1 MYLKI
6 DVFEQIYRFRGLIY
20 YGKTMVLHVY
30 GKNYGA
36 IEKPMVL
43 WKNLW
48 CYTENYNWTLIYHGK
63 VMYMVL
69 WKKIWYFSELLLTIV
84 NCSEL

>member
-1 MYLKI
+1 MIYDGINYGNLIYMNMYLKI
-6 DVFEQIYRFRGLIY
+6 EVFEQIYRFRGLIY

-43 WKNLW
+43 WKNL
-48 CYTENYNWTLIYHGK
+48 
-63 VMYMVL
+63 
-69 WKKIWYFSELLLTIV
+69 
-84 NCSEL
+84 

>member
-1 MYLKI
+1 MIYDGINYGNLIYMNMYLKI
-6 DVFEQIYRFRGLIY
+6 EVFEQKYRFRGLIY

-43 WKNLW
+43 WKNL
-48 CYTENYNWTLIYHGK
+48 
-63 VMYMVL
+63 
-69 WKKIWYFSELLLTIV
+69 
-84 NCSEL
+84 

>member
-1 MYLKI
+1 MIYDGINYGNLIYMNMYLKI
-6 DVFEQIYRFRGLIY
+6 EVFEQIYRFRGLIY

-43 WKNLW
+43 WKKPMML
-48 CYTENYNWTLIYHGK
+48 YRKL
-63 VMYMVL
+63 
-69 WKKIWYFSELLLTIV
+69 
-84 NCSEL
+84 

>member
-1 MYLKI
+1 MIYDGINYGNLIYMNMYLKI
-6 DVFEQIYRFRGLIY
+6 EVFEQIYRFRGLIY

-48 CYTENYNWTLIYHGK
+48 CYTENYN
-63 VMYMVL
+63 
-69 WKKIWYFSELLLTIV
+69 
-84 NCSEL
+84 

>member
-6 DVFEQIYRFRGLIY
+6 EVFEQIYRFRGLIY

-43 WKNLW
+43 WKKPMML
-48 CYTENYNWTLIYHGK
+48 YRKL
-63 VMYMVL
+63 
-69 WKKIWYFSELLLTIV
+69 
-84 NCSEL
+84 